1 MSNYC
6 CFLPIDKTTPIQ
18 ELRELGKTL
27 NGAFIGIGYIF
38 PLEQKSRLQAICD
51 QAHIHLL
58 SMPMGT
64 LDFTAYVDSY
74 KLDFL
79 NTLKNEKKLKL
90 NLLMKEKGVQD
101 LTDTLNDPRFKEVRE
116 EIEDLETA
124 IQKREKAQLL
134 RNASEQISPYIS
146 LLKAPTEQE
155 IAEELCKISPGV
167 LTGYRI
173 DKLELKLEGGE
184 ISVIA
189 APTGHGKTSFIINI
203 LLGILEQNSDS
214 SVYLFS
220 YEEARAP
227 VISLALNC
235 YIGEKISQNN
245 RESIKACFRNGNVQ
259 YIAENMRE
267 RFLKQKNSFFSD
279 LIQSRRLNIFYSS
292 FTAEELTG
300 AIRFLA
306 KQTPKPTAICI
317 DYMQLLR
324 IGSTGKTISR
334 QEELKQICLLL
345 KDCAVETG
353 LPILIAAQF
362 NRTVQTERELVAQAI
377 GEAGDIERIAAL
389 ILGLWNRKFSQEK
402 AEETLY
408 VKVLKGRHIP
418 MGADEVFDFN
428 GNACKISNRHQPSA
442 FDKQFNDL
450 F

>member
-6 CFLPIDKTTPIQ
+6 CFLPIDKTMPAREI
-18 ELRELGKTL
+18 RELGKTFK
-27 NGAFIGIGYIF
+27 GAFIGIGYVF
-38 PLEQKSRLQAICD
+38 PPEQESPLQAICD
-51 QAHIHLL
+51 QSHIHLYQ
-58 SMPMGT
+58 MPMGN
-64 LDFTAYVDSY
+64 LDFASYVDSY

-79 NTLKNEKKLKL
+79 NALKNEKNLQFS
-90 NLLMKEKGVQD
+90 LLMRKQGVENPAEIP
-101 LTDTLNDPRFKEVRE
+101 NDPRFKELKE
-116 EIEDLETA
+116 EIEDLDAA
-124 IQKREKAQLL
+124 IQKKEKARLL
-134 RNASEQISPYIS
+134 RDAALQISPYEP
-146 LLKAPTEQE
+146 LLIAPTEQE
-155 IAEELCKISPGV
+155 IAEEIRKISPGIMC
-167 LTGYRI
+167 GYRI
-173 DKLELKLEGGE
+173 NNLDLKLEGGE

-203 LLGILEQNSDS
+203 LLGILKQNIDS

-235 YIGEKISQNN
+235 YIGESISMNN
-245 RESIKACFRNGNVQ
+245 RESIKACFRDGNVQ
-259 YIAENMRE
+259 YVAENMRQT
-267 RFLKQKNSFFSD
+267 FLQRKNSFFNE
-279 LIQSRRLNIFYSS
+279 LIGPRRLNIFYSS

-306 KQTPKPTAICI
+306 KQSQRPTAICI

-324 IGSTGKTISR
+324 LGSLGKISSR

-389 ILGLWNRKFSQEK
+389 ILGLWNRKFSQEN
-402 AEETLY
+402 AEKTVYL
-408 VKVLKGRHIP
+408 KVLKGRHIP
-418 MGADEVFDFN
+418 MGADEIFDFD
-428 GNACKISNRHQPSA
+428 GNACKISNRPA
-442 FDKQFNDL
+442 LNKPLNDL